1 MSDTERPC
9 DRFRER
15 DSRREPREDRT
26 REPGGAPSDRRNR
39 SRSPRRGGGQRGDNR
54 YRSRSP
60 VRKDDRERDG
70 AREPR
75 GRGRGGRDRDQDSHR
90 RDAPRGPRGGGAAPP
105 SGPRKSDFAPR
116 GGPVKP
122 PSAPRDAVKKEE
134 TPDVE
139 MSEDAQ
145 KPEDMDDD
153 TWEMQKMMG
162 FAGFKSTKNR
172 KVPGNDKNYG
182 VRKDKTMEARQ
193 YMNRQGGFNRP
204 LSPSRG

>member
-1 MSDTERPC
+1 MSDNERPR

-15 DSRREPREDRT
+15 DSRREPREERN
-26 REPGGAPSDRRNR
+26 REQGGPPGERRNR
-39 SRSPRRGGGQRGDNR
+39 SRSPRRERGGRRGGER

-60 VRKDDRERDG
+60 ARKDGRERDG

-75 GRGRGGRDRDQDSHR
+75 GQGRGDRDRDQDSQR
-90 RDAPRGPRGGGAAPP
+90 RDTPRGPRGGASAP
-105 SGPRKSDFAPR
+105 SGLRKSDFAPR
-116 GGPVKP
+116 GGSVKP
-122 PSAPRDAVKKEE
+122 PVVPRDAVKEEE

-139 MSEDAQ
+139 MKEDAQ

-153 TWEMQKMMG
+153 TWEMKKMMG
-162 FAGFKSTKNR
+162 FAGFKSTKNQ